1 MSNYSRLS
9 LKINATS
16 IASVLIS
23 TNTHK
28 EKLLVL
34 NNTPIY
40 RIKDYKGEEI
50 TGTFYKSELQK
61 IDIKDEELWKIELA
75 T

>member
-1 MSNYSRLS
+1 MIMIGVKDVQCAEHIGRIVHIS
-9 LKINATS
+9 LY
-16 IASVLIS
+16 
-23 TNTHK
+23 
-28 EKLLVL
+28 L

-40 RIKDYKGEEI
+40 RIKDYNGEEI
-50 TGTFYKSELQK
+50 TGTFYQSKLQK